1 MENFEK
7 VAQIIAEHRDIPQDS
22 IKPDTSFAEL
32 GLDSLDTVE
41 LVMSVEEAFGIT
53 IEMTGDLKTVQD
65 VVNVI
70 GAA

>member
-1 MENFEK
+1 MASFEK
-7 VAQIIAEHRDIPQDS
+7 VAQIIAEHRDIPIDT

-70 GAA
+70 DAA

>member
-1 MENFEK
+1 MASFEK
-7 VAQIIAEHRDIPQDS
+7 VAQIIAEHRDIRQDN
-22 IKPDTSFAEL
+22 IKPETSFQEL

-70 GAA
+70 DAT